1 MAITFRCECGKE
13 LRAREELAGKKARCA
28 QCGAVF
34 RIPEPQVVVAPALF
48 DDVVPADADADA
60 DDGNPYGLMEPEPRA
75 VAPAPVASTYHS
87 TPGDGAK
94 PTRFRPAGGSPAAAG
109 QVREARPQAK
119 KPQAQPR
126 SRPRQGSAT
135 ILEYSY
141 LLLALTL
148 IPLVFSLLGAKDA
161 DNIEERFAET
171 IAAAAPEDRARI
183 DAELAR
189 DSIDLEQALGVMPG
203 HRLTGAHLAR
213 DTAVHWIYAAI
224 ATTGFLLWL
233 SLCFSVERANPVHL
247 LGVGIFTSTVG
258 ILFLLAV
265 QFCAMIRIGRIRG
278 GGVVMILFL
287 IMMFIGWSYESAN
300 DPETGF
306 LLSAFGFT
314 FGVGLCEEFTK
325 AIPMFF
331 WFRRYS
337 EVGWRGA
344 CVWGLA
350 SGIGFGIAEGVMY
363 SSRYYNGIS
372 GGEIYL
378 VRFVSCVALHAMWA
392 GSVGIAIARR
402 VDEYQEIDDAAGFG
416 LFAVKVM
423 AVPMV
428 LHGFYDTLLK
438 KDMNGWAL
446 VVALLSFAWLAWHIE
461 FARRERPAGGRPKV
475 ARSVMAYG

>member
-13 LRAREELAGKKARCA
+13 LRARDELAGKKARCVG
-28 QCGAVF
+28 CGAVC
-34 RIPEPQVVVAPALF
+34 RIPEPQIVVASAQF
-48 DDVVPADADADA
+48 DDEDQDDE
-60 DDGNPYGLMEPEPRA
+60 DDGNPYGVLEPEPRA
-75 VAPAPVASTYHS
+75 VAPPPRPSASSTYHP
-87 TPGDGAK
+87 TPTDGSK
-94 PTRFRPAGGSPAAAG
+94 PTRFRPAGSSTSATG
-109 QVREARPQAK
+109 QARERRPQAK
-119 KPQAQPR
+119 AKAK
-126 SRPRQGSAT
+126 SKARPREGSAT

-141 LLLALTL
+141 VLLALAL
-148 IPLVFSLLGAKDA
+148 IPLIFSLLSEPDSV
-161 DNIEERFAET
+161 DMEERFART
-171 IAAAAPEDRARI
+171 IAAATPEERTRI
-183 DAELAR
+183 EAELAS
-189 DSIDLEQALGVMPG
+189 DSVDLEKALAVMPG
-203 HRLTGAHLAR
+203 HRLAGAHLAR
-213 DTAVHWIYAAI
+213 DTTAHWMYAAV
-224 ATTGFLLWL
+224 ATTGFLLLL
-233 SLCFSVERANPVHL
+233 SLCFSIERAHPVHL
-247 LGVGIFTSTVG
+247 FGVGIFTSTAG
-258 ILFLLAV
+258 ILILLLV
-265 QFCAMIRIGRIRG
+265 QFCAMIRLGGIRG
-278 GGVVMILFL
+278 GGVVLIIWL

-344 CVWGLA
+344 CLWGLA

-402 VDEYQEIDDAAGFG
+402 VDEYEAVEDAAGFG

-446 VVALLSFAWLAWHIE
+446 VVALLSFLWLAWHIE
-461 FARRERPAGGRPKV
+461 LARRDRSAGGRPKV

>member
-13 LRAREELAGKKARCA
+13 LRARDELAGKKARCVG
-28 QCGAVF
+28 CGAVF
-34 RIPEPQVVVAPALF
+34 RIPEPAIIVAPAQF
-48 DDVVPADADADA
+48 DDEDQDD
-60 DDGNPYGLMEPEPRA
+60 DDGNPYGVLEPEPRA
-75 VAPAPVASTYHS
+75 VAPQPIASASS
-87 TPGDGAK
+87 TFHPTPSDGAK
-94 PTRFRPAGGSPAAAG
+94 PTRFRPAGPTPSAPGVGSAS
-109 QVREARPQAK
+109 RPKAK
-119 KPQAQPR
+119 KPRAKAR
-126 SRPRQGSAT
+126 ASGRQGSAT

-141 LLLALTL
+141 ALLILAL
-148 IPLVFSLLGAKDA
+148 IPLIFSLLGKPDSV
-161 DNIEERFAET
+161 DMEERFART
-171 IAAAAPEDRARI
+171 IAAATPEERARI
-183 DAELAR
+183 EAELAG
-189 DSIDLEQALGVMPG
+189 DSIDLEKALAALPG
-203 HRLTGAHLAR
+203 HRLAGAHLAR
-213 DTAVHWIYAAI
+213 DTAVHWMYAAI
-224 ATTGFLLWL
+224 ATAGFLLLL
-233 SLCFSVERANPVHL
+233 SLCFSVERAHPVHL
-247 LGVGIFTSTVG
+247 FGVGIFTSTAG
-258 ILFLLAV
+258 ILILLLV
-265 QFCAMIRIGRIRG
+265 QFCAMIRLGGIRG
-278 GGVVMILFL
+278 GGVVLIIWL

-344 CVWGLA
+344 CLWGLA

-402 VDEYQEIDDAAGFG
+402 VDEYEAIEDAAGFG

-446 VVALLSFAWLAWHIE
+446 VVALLSFGWLAWHIE
-461 FARRERPAGGRPKV
+461 LARRDRSAGGRPKV